1 MRKTTPGAS
10 QLVLALLF
18 LGVLPVAAQTAKQK
32 QNLYDKFQINLSVTG
47 VILNSDIRIDGS
59 GGQVGTDVD
68 IEDDLGME
76 KTKIQ
81 PRGSLR
87 WRPGRRHELEG
98 GYQWARRSADKR
110 LSREINFGDSTF
122 TAGADIHSV
131 FNTDL
136 AFLTY
141 RFAFTAKE
149 RTQIGAAL
157 GLGVLFLDVGVEAL
171 GTGTGPAQGRSF
183 DVSKSVKGP
192 LGSLGLYGRF
202 LAGDSWQFEA
212 DIRALKISIDRF
224 HPRVLEAG
232 GAARYY
238 FSPKFATELGYAASG
253 IKVVVDP
260 KTFENGSQG
269 IVSGEIKYSLQSI
282 RLGVVIVP

>member
-1 MRKTTPGAS
+1 MPKTPRGTFLA
-10 QLVLALLF
+10 VLGLLF
-18 LGVLPVAAQTAKQK
+18 LGALPVAAQNAKQK
-32 QNLYDKFQINLSVTG
+32 ANLYDKFQLNLSVTG

-59 GGQVGTDVD
+59 GGTGTDIDV
-68 IEDDLGME
+68 EDDLGME

-81 PRGSLR
+81 PRFSLR

-98 GYQWARRSADKR
+98 GYQWARRNADKR
-110 LSREINFGDSTF
+110 LSRDIEFGDSSF
-122 TAGADIHSV
+122 TAGADIHST

-141 RFAFTAKE
+141 RFAFMAKE

-171 GTGTGPAQGRSF
+171 GTGTGPGAGRSF
-183 DVSKSVKGP
+183 EVGKKVKGP

-202 LAGDSWQFEA
+202 LAGDSWQFEVDA
-212 DIRALKISIDRF
+212 RALKISIDRF

-238 FSPKFATELGYAASG
+238 FSQKFALELGYAASG
-253 IKVVVDP
+253 IRVVVDP
-260 KTFENGSQG
+260 KTFENGSTG
-269 IVSGEIKYSLQSI
+269 IVSGEIKYSLQSV
-282 RLGVVIVP
+282 RLGAVIVP

>member
-1 MRKTTPGAS
+1 MHKTTPGAS

-47 VILNSDIRIDGS
+47 VILNSDIRIDGAN
-59 GGQVGTDVD
+59 GGGDDIDV
-68 IEDDLGME
+68 EDDLGME

-81 PRGSLR
+81 PRFALR

-98 GYQWARRSADKR
+98 GYQWARRNADKS
-110 LSREINFGDSTF
+110 LSREINFGDSVF

-141 RFAFTAKE
+141 RFAFTAKD
-149 RTQIGAAL
+149 RTQFGAAL
-157 GLGVLFLDVGVEAL
+157 GLGVLFLDVGMEAL
-171 GTGTGPAQGRSF
+171 GTINGQPGGRSF

-212 DIRALKISIDRF
+212 DARALKISIDRF
-224 HPRVLEAG
+224 HPRVLEFG

-238 FSPKFATELGYAASG
+238 FSKSFAGELGYAASG

>member
-1 MRKTTPGAS
+1 
-10 QLVLALLF
+10 
-18 LGVLPVAAQTAKQK
+18 
-32 QNLYDKFQINLSVTG
+32 
-47 VILNSDIRIDGS
+47 
-59 GGQVGTDVD
+59 
-68 IEDDLGME
+68 ME

-81 PRGSLR
+81 PRASLR
-87 WRPGRRHELEG
+87 WRPGRRHEIEG
-98 GYQWARRSADKR
+98 GYQWARRSAEKR
-110 LSREINFGDSTF
+110 LSREIEFGDSIY
-122 TAGADIHSV
+122 TAGADIKST

-141 RFAFTAKE
+141 RFAFMAKE

-157 GLGVLFLDVGVEAL
+157 GLGVLFLDVGLEAL

-212 DIRALKISIDRF
+212 DVRALKISIDRF
-224 HPRVLEAG
+224 HPRVFEGG

-238 FSPKFATELGYAASG
+238 FSTSFATELGYAVSS
-253 IKVVVDP
+253 IKVGVDP
-260 KTFENGSQG
+260 KTLEDGSEG
-269 IVSGEIKYSLQSI
+269 IVSGEIKYSLQSVRI
-282 RLGVVIVP
+282 GVVIVP

>member
-1 MRKTTPGAS
+1 MSIPAGRTLLFALG
-10 QLVLALLF
+10 LVL
-18 LGVLPVAAQTAKQK
+18 LGSAPMAAQNAKQK
-32 QNLYDKFQINLSVTG
+32 ANLYDKFQLNLSVTG

-59 GGQVGTDVD
+59 GGNGTDVD
-68 IEDDLGME
+68 AEDDLGLE

-81 PRGSLR
+81 PRASLR
-87 WRPGRRHELEG
+87 WRPGRRHELEA

-110 LSREINFGDSTF
+110 LSRDIEFGDSSY
-122 TAGADIHSV
+122 TAGADIHST

-141 RFAFTAKE
+141 RFAFMAKE

-157 GLGVLFLDVGVEAL
+157 GLGVLFLDVGVAAL
-171 GTGTGPAQGRSF
+171 GTGTGPGAGRSF

-202 LAGDSWQFEA
+202 LAGDSWQFEVDA
-212 DIRALKISIDRF
+212 RALKISIDRF

-238 FSPKFATELGYAASG
+238 FSQKFGVELGYAASG
-253 IKVVVDP
+253 IRVVVDP

-282 RLGVVIVP
+282 RLGAVIVP

>member
-1 MRKTTPGAS
+1 MP
-10 QLVLALLF
+10 L
-18 LGVLPVAAQTAKQK
+18 AAQSSSKQK
-32 QNLYDKFQINLSVTG
+32 ANLYDKFQLNLSVTG
-47 VILNSDIRIDGS
+47 VILNSDIRIDGAD
-59 GGQVGTDVD
+59 GTGTDIDV
-68 IEDDLGME
+68 EDDLGME

-81 PRGSLR
+81 PRVALR

-98 GYQWARRSADKR
+98 GYQWARRDANKTLERDI
-110 LSREINFGDSTF
+110 EFGDSLYNV
-122 TAGADIHSV
+122 GADIHSK

-141 RFAFTAKE
+141 RFAFMAKE

-171 GTGTGPAQGRSF
+171 GTGSSARSF
-183 DVSKSVKGP
+183 NVEKKVKGP

-212 DIRALKISIDRF
+212 DARALKISIDRF
-224 HPRVLEAG
+224 HPRVLEVG

-238 FSPKFATELGYAASG
+238 FSQKFATELGYAASG

-269 IVSGEIKYSLQSI
+269 IVSGEIKYSLQSV
-282 RLGVVIVP
+282 RLGVVIVL

>member
-1 MRKTTPGAS
+1 MPKTPRGTFLA
-10 QLVLALLF
+10 VLGLLF
-18 LGVLPVAAQTAKQK
+18 LGALPVAAQNAKQK
-32 QNLYDKFQINLSVTG
+32 ANLYDKFQLNLSVTG

-59 GGQVGTDVD
+59 GGTGTDIDV
-68 IEDDLGME
+68 EDDLGME

-81 PRGSLR
+81 PRFSLR

-98 GYQWARRSADKR
+98 GYQWARRNADKR
-110 LSREINFGDSTF
+110 LSRDIDFGDSSF
-122 TAGADIHSV
+122 TAGADIHST

-141 RFAFTAKE
+141 RFAFMAKE

-171 GTGTGPAQGRSF
+171 GTGTGPGAGRSF
-183 DVSKSVKGP
+183 EVGKKVKGP

-202 LAGDSWQFEA
+202 LAGDSWQFEVDA
-212 DIRALKISIDRF
+212 RALKISIDRF

-238 FSPKFATELGYAASG
+238 FSQKFALELGYAASG
-253 IKVVVDP
+253 IRVVVDP
-260 KTFENGSQG
+260 KTFENGSTG
-269 IVSGEIKYSLQSI
+269 IVSGEIKYSLQSV
-282 RLGVVIVP
+282 RLGAVIVP

>member
-1 MRKTTPGAS
+1 MPKTPRGTFLA
-10 QLVLALLF
+10 VLGLLF
-18 LGVLPVAAQTAKQK
+18 LGALPVAAQNAKQK
-32 QNLYDKFQINLSVTG
+32 QNLYDKFQLNLSVTG

-59 GGQVGTDVD
+59 GGTGTDIDV
-68 IEDDLGME
+68 EDDLGME

-81 PRGSLR
+81 PRFSLR

-98 GYQWARRSADKR
+98 GYQWARRNADKR
-110 LSREINFGDSTF
+110 LSRDIEFGDSSF
-122 TAGADIHSV
+122 TAGADIHST

-141 RFAFTAKE
+141 RFAFMAKE

-157 GLGVLFLDVGVEAL
+157 GLGVLFLDVGVAAL
-171 GTGTGPAQGRSF
+171 GTGTGPGAGRSF

-212 DIRALKISIDRF
+212 DFRALKISIDRF

-238 FSPKFATELGYAASG
+238 FSQKFGLELGYAASG
-253 IKVVVDP
+253 IRVVVDP

-282 RLGVVIVP
+282 RLGAVFVP

>member
-1 MRKTTPGAS
+1 MSKTTRGTFLAVLGF
-10 QLVLALLF
+10 LVA
-18 LGVLPVAAQTAKQK
+18 GVLPLAAQAAKGK
-32 QNLYDKFQINLSVTG
+32 QNLYDKFQLNLSVTG

-59 GGQVGTDVD
+59 GGNGTDVD
-68 IEDDLGME
+68 VEDDLGME

-81 PRGSLR
+81 PRFSLR

-98 GYQWARRSADKR
+98 GYQWARRSADKT
-110 LSREINFGDSTF
+110 LSRDIEFADSSF
-122 TAGADIHSV
+122 TAGADIHSI

-141 RFAFTAKE
+141 RFAFMAKE

-157 GLGVLFLDVGVEAL
+157 GLGILFLDVGVEAL
-171 GTGTGPAQGRSF
+171 GTGTGPGAGRSF

-238 FSPKFATELGYAASG
+238 FSPKVGLELGYAASG
-253 IKVVVDP
+253 IRVVVDP
-260 KTFENGSQG
+260 KTFENGSEG

-282 RLGVVIVP
+282 RFGAVFVP